1 MLIILEVKY
10 LEFDFQFSLSS
21 HEQEEPLQFT
31 GKDYEELS
39 LICLWT
45 LEAKLSRSVR
55 RLPWLLGA
63 LQPALLEPI
72 LPLSGCLPG
81 EELLLLVL
89 PQQVSL
95 QPLLVQGLLLLPQ
108 PLGLLRPLRRQP
120 LLFQLLLIRRLESG
134 DWLGWRMHL
143 GNSEQEQSGAL
154 GLPFTHFSWHG
165 QKAGLVY

>member
-10 LEFDFQFSLSS
+10 LEFDFQFCLSS
-21 HEQEEPLQFT
+21 HEQQEPLKFT
-31 GKDYEELS
+31 GKEYVALS

-45 LEAKLSRSVR
+45 LEAEPPRSVR

-72 LPLSGCLPG
+72 PLL
-81 EELLLLVL
+81 L

-108 PLGLLRPLRRQP
+108 PLGLLCPLRCQP
-120 LLFQLLLIRRLESG
+120 LLFQLLLVWRLESG
-134 DWLGWRMHL
+134 NRLGWRMHL
-143 GNSEQEQSGAL
+143 GNGEQEQSGPL
-154 GLPFTHFSWHG
+154 GLPFTRFSWHG

>member
-21 HEQEEPLQFT
+21 HEQEESLKFT

-72 LPLSGCLPG
+72 LLLSGCLPG

-89 PQQVSL
+89 P
-95 QPLLVQGLLLLPQ
+95 
-108 PLGLLRPLRRQP
+108 
-120 LLFQLLLIRRLESG
+120 
-134 DWLGWRMHL
+134 
-143 GNSEQEQSGAL
+143 
-154 GLPFTHFSWHG
+154 
-165 QKAGLVY
+165 